1 MVTREGY
8 DRLCEA
14 MVDQG
19 GSLEMRVL
27 CCRGWLGRGRYGYSQ
42 RDLGSV
48 GVLTIMSGE
57 CLGSAGSAGIC
68 WVVSGYVVMG
78 SSTAISGNGLMGYDG
93 VYRAWCGE
101 SPMVWE
107 CPTVQGCV
115 ECVDTW
121 PGAGGH

>member
-1 MVTREGY
+1 
-8 DRLCEA
+8 
-14 MVDQG
+14 
-19 GSLEMRVL
+19 
-27 CCRGWLGRGRYGYSQ
+27 
-42 RDLGSV
+42 
-48 GVLTIMSGE
+48 MSGFSGL
-57 CLGSAGSAGIC
+57 CGNMYAGKC
-68 WVVSGYVVMG
+68 REYVGTG

-115 ECVDTW
+115 ECVNTW